1 MEMEIRLL
9 RESDLPAALR
19 LKELAQWNQT
29 EDDWLRLLRL
39 ELNGCFCATIEGDVV
54 ATTTTTTY
62 GSVLAWVGMVLVD
75 PEHRRRGIATK
86 LMQVAMDY
94 LSKAGVETIKLDATP
109 AGRSVYE
116 NLGFKEESLI
126 ERWEGV
132 AGSPPTARG
141 TLDTDALGD
150 ALILD
155 RDAFGAD
162 RSKLIEMLFEES
174 SFEPVAAENPTGRLS
189 GYALARRGTDANY
202 VGPLVANE
210 ANATTALLDG
220 VLGQM
225 NGQRV
230 YVDLNSGFEGGRQI
244 LSERGFAK
252 QRDLIRM
259 SFGNESSAGLCPSIM
274 AIAGPEV
281 G

>member
-9 RESDLPAALR
+9 GESDLPAALR

-29 EDDWLRLLRL
+29 ENDWLRLLRL
-39 ELNGCFCATIEGDVV
+39 EPNGCFCATIKDNVV

-62 GSVLAWVGMVLVD
+62 GRELAWVGMVLVD
-75 PEHRRRGIATK
+75 PAHRRRGIATK
-86 LMQVAMDY
+86 LMQVAMGY

-109 AGRSVYE
+109 AGRTVYE

-132 AGSPPTARG
+132 ADLPPTARG
-141 TLDTDALGD
+141 TLDTTALGD

-174 SFEPVAAENPTGRLS
+174 SFEPVAAKNSAGRLT
-189 GYALARRGTDANY
+189 GYALARRGTAASY
-202 VGPLVANE
+202 VGPFVANE

-230 YVDLNSGFEGGRQI
+230 YVDLNSEFERGRQI

-259 SFGNESSAGLCPSIM
+259 SYGNESSAGVSPSIM

>member
-9 RESDLPAALR
+9 GESDLPAALR

-29 EDDWLRLLRL
+29 ENDWLRLLRL
-39 ELNGCFCATIEGDVV
+39 EPNGCFCATIKDNVV

-62 GSVLAWVGMVLVD
+62 KRELAWVGMVLVD
-75 PEHRRRGIATK
+75 PAHRRRGIATK
-86 LMQVAMDY
+86 LMQVAMGY

-109 AGRSVYE
+109 AGRTVYE

-132 AGSPPTARG
+132 ADLPPTARG
-141 TLDTDALGD
+141 TLDTTALGD

-174 SFEPVAAENPTGRLS
+174 SFEPVAAKNSAGRLT
-189 GYALARRGTDANY
+189 GYALARRGTAASY
-202 VGPLVANE
+202 VGPFVANE

-230 YVDLNSGFEGGRQI
+230 YVDLNSEFERGRQI

-259 SFGNESSAGLCPSIM
+259 SYGNESSAGVSPSIM